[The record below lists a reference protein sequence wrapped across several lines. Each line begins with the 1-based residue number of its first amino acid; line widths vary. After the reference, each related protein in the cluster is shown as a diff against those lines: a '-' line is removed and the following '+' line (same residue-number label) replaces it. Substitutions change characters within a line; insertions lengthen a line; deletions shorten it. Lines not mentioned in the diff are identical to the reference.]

1 MMRYKVQTLLFLFFL
16 GIFSSV
22 SSQSVYDIVK
32 YSTTELNGSARYQA
46 LGGAFGALGGDLSS
60 ISNNPAGSTIF
71 NYNEGSATIG
81 VNVFSNDV
89 NFLNGANI
97 NDKTSFDINQFG
109 FVLGFVNKKEK
120 WDKVAIGFNFQSQNN
135 FNNKIEAQAVNMN
148 RGLVDYFV
156 NLADR
161 FEFNVFDLENNSDNE
176 YSYLGSNLGYLSLI
190 HI

>member
-16 GIFSSV
+16 GIFSKV

-81 VNVFSNDV
+81 VNVFSPESMLLFKFV
-89 NFLNGANI
+89 SKVFSSSPKEIGI
-97 NDKTSFDINQFG
+97 SKTS
-109 FVLGFVNKKEK
+109 
-120 WDKVAIGFNFQSQNN
+120 SC
-135 FNNKIEAQAVNMN
+135 
-148 RGLVDYFV
+148 
-156 NLADR
+156 
-161 FEFNVFDLENNSDNE
+161 
-176 YSYLGSNLGYLSLI
+176 
-190 HI
+190 